1 MPLSRI
7 TSVQNPRVKGA
18 AHLRDARHRR
28 KQGRIIIDGLR
39 EITRAAAAGVPL
51 IEVFVNE
58 EKRAQLE
65 ASPEWIG
72 LSRCGSALF
81 AVPAEVF
88 SKIAYG
94 QRDEGIAAVAERPSR
109 ELNRLTVPAAPL
121 VAILEEVE
129 KPGNVGAVFR
139 GADGAGLSAVIV
151 AGRNPDLFN
160 PNAIRA
166 SLGTVFT
173 LPAAEAG
180 PEEALAWAR
189 RQGLQIVAARV
200 EGAVDYT
207 AIDYRRPTA
216 IVLGSEA
223 EGLSPLWRA
232 DDITAVGLPMRGSA
246 DSLNVSAAA
255 AVLFYEALRQRDGGG
270 ASSNWPR

>member
-28 KQGRIIIDGLR
+28 NQGRIIIDGLR
-39 EITRAAAAGVPL
+39 EIARAVAAGVPL
-51 IEVFVNE
+51 IEVFVSE
-58 EKRAQLE
+58 EKFDRIE
-65 ASPEWIG
+65 ALPEWIE
-72 LSRCGSALF
+72 LSRCGAALF
-81 AVPAEVF
+81 ALPAEVF
-88 SKIAYG
+88 SKIAFG
-94 QRDEGIAAVAERPSR
+94 QREEGIVAVAERPQR
-109 ELNRLTVPAAPL
+109 KLDRLFVPAAPL

-139 GADGAGLSAVIV
+139 SADGAGLSAVIV

-173 LPAAEAG
+173 LPAAEAE

-189 RQGLQIVAARV
+189 RQGWQIVAARV
-200 EGAVDYT
+200 EGTVDYT

-232 DDITAVGLPMRGSA
+232 DDIAAIRLPMRGSA

-255 AVLFYEALRQRDGGG
+255 AVLFYEALRQRDGG
-270 ASSNWPR
+270 ALSELPR

>member
-7 TSVQNPRVKGA
+7 TSAHNPRVKQA

-39 EITRAAAAGVPL
+39 EIVRAVAVGVPL

-58 EKRAQLE
+58 EKLALLE
-65 ASPEWIG
+65 TSPEWNM
-72 LSRCGSALF
+72 LSRCGAALF
-81 AVPAEVF
+81 ALPVEVF
-88 SKIAYG
+88 SKIAFG
-94 QRDEGIAAVAERPSR
+94 QRDEGLVAVAERPSR
-109 ELNRLTVPAAPL
+109 KLDQLILPTTPL

-139 GADGAGLSAVIV
+139 SADGAGLSAVIV

-223 EGLSPLWRA
+223 EGLSPLWQA
-232 DDITAVGLPMRGSA
+232 DDMTAVRLPMRGSA
-246 DSLNVSAAA
+246 DSLNISAAA
-255 AVLFYEALRQRDGGG
+255 AVLFYEALRQRSSDG
-270 ASSNWPR
+270 ASSDSPR